1 MKAITYRNYG
11 APEVLELSEIE
22 VPAAG
27 DDEVL
32 LRVGA
37 ASLNPYDWHFMR
49 GTPYFVRLQAGLR
62 RPKQVR
68 LGADVAGTVQ
78 AVGSNVTEFQP
89 GDEVFGHATGAFAE
103 FVCGKP
109 KNLALKPAVVS
120 FEEAATLNI
129 AGLTAL
135 QGLRDIGNFQA
146 DRQVLVN
153 GASGGVG
160 TFAVQIAVS
169 MGAEVTAVCSTG
181 NLELVRSLGA
191 SHTVDHTTDDFTA
204 TDRRYDLILDTVAT
218 RSPAACRRILRPN
231 GIYVAVGSL
240 SMGDWIGPISFIA
253 GVRLAAIFR
262 SQSMTSMLART
273 NSEDLRALA
282 DLVSAGS
289 IKPVIDRVVPLE
301 DAAAAMAYVEEGHAR
316 GKVVITP

>member
-1 MKAITYRNYG
+1 MKAITYREYG

-32 LRVGA
+32 IRVGA